1 MLYET
6 IENGRSFSGEVDLD
20 ESPVLVL
27 VDELDYEHISFS
39 KIREELN
46 KEFKFKFCSHK
57 VLVEYLSNLDNNY

>member
-6 IENGRSFSGEVDLD
+6 IENGRSFSGEVELE

-39 KIREELN
+39 KIRKELN
-46 KEFKFKFCSHK
+46 KEFKFCSHM
-57 VLVEYLSNLDNNY
+57 VLVEYLSDLSINY

>member
-6 IENGRSFSGEVDLD
+6 IENGRSFSGEVDLE

-39 KIREELN
+39 KIRTELN
-46 KEFKFKFCSHK
+46 KEFKFCSHR
-57 VLVEYLSNLDNNY
+57 VLVEYLSDLSINY

>member
-6 IENGRSFSGEVDLD
+6 IENGRSFSGEVDLE

-39 KIREELN
+39 KIRKELN
-46 KEFKFKFCSHK
+46 REFKFCSHK

>member
-6 IENGRSFSGEVDLD
+6 IEKGRSFSGEVDL
-20 ESPVLVL
+20 EEAPVLVL

-57 VLVEYLSNLDNNY
+57 VLVEYLSDLSINY

>member
-6 IENGRSFSGEVDLD
+6 IENGRSFSGEVDLE

-39 KIREELN
+39 KIRKELN
-46 KEFKFKFCSHK
+46 KEFKFCSHK

>member
-6 IENGRSFSGEVDLD
+6 IENGRSFSGEVDL
-20 ESPVLVL
+20 EEAPVLVL

-39 KIREELN
+39 KIRKELN
-46 KEFKFKFCSHK
+46 REFKFCSHK